1 MLSIAEAA
9 RLTRLLAS
17 SANFKR
23 RGDGDVVISSI
34 VSFSQLSAF
43 YLGAKALCSILCILN
58 AVIYSDAGKKV

>member
-23 RGDGDVVISSI
+23 RGDGDVVISAI
-34 VSFSQLSAF
+34 VSFSQLRDS
-43 YLGAKALCSILCILN
+43 YLGAKALCSTLCISN
-58 AVIYSDAGKKV
+58 AVTYFNTIS